1 MRIGELAER
10 SGVSARSLRYYEQ
23 HGLLSPRRNRAGH
36 RTYVASDVD
45 RVVEIQ
51 ELFAAGF
58 CSAGVRE
65 VLPGVLDPASGDLA
79 RLGARMQ
86 EARIR
91 LQRELREVEREL
103 EVLAGVQ
110 ERLGLAPDTHVRP
123 QTGSHDDVSPDPKS
137 PTPAP
142 TDHRNRRLR

>member
-1 MRIGELAER
+1 MRIGELAAR

-65 VLPGVLDPASGDLA
+65 VLPGVLDPASGDLT
-79 RLGARMQ
+79 RLSARMQ

-91 LQRELREVEREL
+91 LQ
-103 EVLAGVQ
+103 
-110 ERLGLAPDTHVRP
+110 
-123 QTGSHDDVSPDPKS
+123 GSCAKWSWS
-137 PTPAP
+137 SRCSQGC
-142 TDHRNRRLR
+142 RNGSDLPLTRM